1 MYCKV
6 CNNANKKPPAQ
17 QQQPQ
22 QSLPSNASK
31 VALPVTTTSKIA
43 APLGQ
48 SSVNASEVGLA
59 QQNKATVANSSLKVA
74 SQTKTGLDGYSTTP
88 GGDHL
93 ESLVSSTTQQLPS
106 VDIVGGA
113 DFKSDIKSP
122 LTNATAKQ
130 QIQQLTN
137 STSTTNTTTTTNAT
151 TPASAI
157 VTPIG
162 VNSDGLL
169 ASNHMINNSRHTTTA
184 PVNHLMNNVTNTN
197 GSSLIASNLVLASVQ
212 QQQQQPMYGSQ
223 QGNANKLIQLF
234 FSKIMLIECII
245 IE

>member
-1 MYCKV
+1 M
-6 CNNANKKPPAQ
+6 
-17 QQQPQ
+17 
-22 QSLPSNASK
+22 
-31 VALPVTTTSKIA
+31 TTTSKIA
-43 APLGQ
+43 APLSQ
-48 SSVNASEVGLA
+48 TSVNASEVGLA
-59 QQNKATVANSSLKVA
+59 QQNKTTLVNNSLKVA

-88 GGDHL
+88 SGDHL

-106 VDIVGGA
+106 MDIVGGA

-137 STSTTNTTTTTNAT
+137 SSSTTTITTATTNAT

-169 ASNHMINNSRHTTTA
+169 ASNHTITNSRHTTTA
-184 PVNHLMNNVTNTN
+184 PVNHLMNNATNTN

-223 QGNANKLIQLF
+223 QGNAKQLIQF
-234 FSKIMLIECII
+234 ETRFNVIFLIECKIMNFNVKLCI
-245 IE
+245 LMQNYAF